1 MENNKRA
8 IYADDLTSALR
19 DDLNINGKNFA
30 RIKRHIDNAPTVD
43 AVEVVHGRW
52 EKASETMP
60 IYRCSICKERNL
72 FKNGNNV
79 LSNFCPNCGAD
90 MKDNKFNL
98 EDVFDLEAQTK
109 ANNDAMR
116 KVISFMVDGA
126 KMDGGNE
133 DV

>member
-52 EKASETMP
+52 EYGKWEQGHWVKGNERC
-60 IYRCSICKERNL
+60 RCSVCHRDFAVDNL
-72 FKNGNNV
+72 NIWHG
-79 LSNFCPNCGAD
+79 CPQCLA
-90 MKDNKFNL
+90 
-98 EDVFDLEAQTK
+98 
-109 ANNDAMR
+109 R
-116 KVISFMVDGA
+116 
-126 KMDGGNE
+126 MDGDGNE
-133 DV
+133 H